1 MQKRRNASGIIGG
14 ILFLGSLLLSTPA
27 HSKEYYYFCMVFDAT
42 EKELYYYSDILV
54 TDVWIDD
61 REIIRP
67 FNEENERRSIR
78 DYGHVPTTGFCQLEY
93 TLSEAQKW
101 YHRKLEQYSHT
112 GLKYPFTRPPVPSKP
127 VVSNVSPVPV
137 IIVEEAQSVTPTPEQ
152 LAEQAAIEREA
163 AANRARMASASA
175 RNDAKVQA
183 AIAEQLRL
191 RKLQGSRQ

>member
-1 MQKRRNASGIIGG
+1 MQKRRIASGIIGG
-14 ILFLGSLLLSTPA
+14 ILFVCSLLLSTA
-27 HSKEYYYFCMVFDAT
+27 AYSKEYYYFCMVFDAT

-61 REIIRP
+61 REIITP
-67 FNEENERRSIR
+67 FYEENRRRSIR

-112 GLKYPFTRPPVPSKP
+112 GLKYPFTRPPTPSKP
-127 VVSNVSPVPV
+127 VVSNASPVPA
-137 IIVEEAQSVTPTPEQ
+137 IIIEETKPVTPTPEQ
-152 LAEQAAIEREA
+152 LAEKAAMEREA
-163 AANRARMASASA
+163 AANKARMAAASA
-175 RNDAKVQA
+175 RHDAKVQA

-191 RKLQGSRQ
+191 RKLQGARQ